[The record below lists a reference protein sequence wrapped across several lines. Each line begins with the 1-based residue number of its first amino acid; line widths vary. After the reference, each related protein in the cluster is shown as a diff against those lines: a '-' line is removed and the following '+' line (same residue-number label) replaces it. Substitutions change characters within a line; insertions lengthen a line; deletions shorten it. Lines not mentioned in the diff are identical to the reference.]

1 MNQNK
6 FGTDEAV
13 QYVLDT
19 GSESELSELE
29 KSDFEENT
37 DITIQVLPRI
47 REIEEEQS
55 KRKQKKRKKRNTLLL
70 IMSKIQNGCRK
81 GVKNRKY
88 KYRRRS
94 TNPLETNTTFMR
106 KAFSMSTVDVDTFTP
121 LNYFHFFQERIFAWG
136 YD

>member
-47 REIEEEQS
+47 REIEEEIEEEETEKEEKEKYVIIDNEQNS
-55 KRKQKKRKKRNTLLL
+55 KRVQKRSKKQK
-70 IMSKIQNGCRK
+70 I
-81 GVKNRKY
+81 
-88 KYRRRS
+88 
-94 TNPLETNTTFMR
+94 
-106 KAFSMSTVDVDTFTP
+106 
-121 LNYFHFFQERIFAWG
+121 
-136 YD
+136 

>member
-37 DITIQVLPRI
+37 DITI
-47 REIEEEQS
+47 
-55 KRKQKKRKKRNTLLL
+55 
-70 IMSKIQNGCRK
+70 
-81 GVKNRKY
+81 
-88 KYRRRS
+88 
-94 TNPLETNTTFMR
+94 
-106 KAFSMSTVDVDTFTP
+106 
-121 LNYFHFFQERIFAWG
+121 
-136 YD
+136 